1 MNEQEWMLQRPA
13 ALLYDRIDPPCVLD
27 EPINGQ
33 LFITYV
39 EPCLVP
45 ILSPVEHGHHGQAD

>member
-1 MNEQEWMLQRPA
+1 MLQRPA